1 MLELASEENFKKG
14 DIVFKENSAGDWVY
28 VILSGSVEISK
39 TAGGKKF
46 VVAIL
51 HEGEVF
57 GELSFLGGIKRT
69 ATARALEDVT
79 LGVIERSYLDA
90 EFNKISSDFRSIL
103 VASVRRFEKMLERA
117 CDFTARQDPRV
128 PKVLSLTYKDRDSF
142 ISAYT
147 SNISKGGVFIKTDNP
162 LAAEEKFLLKL
173 QLPEIPEPLK
183 IKCLVAW
190 RRKDSQELERKPNG
204 MGVKFEE
211 MSTNDKNTLD
221 RYIKEITRE

>member
-1 MLELASEENFKKG
+1 MFELASEETFKKG
-14 DIVFKENSAGDWVY
+14 DIIFKENSSGDWVY
-28 VILSGSVEISK
+28 VIISGSVEISK

-51 HEGEVF
+51 HKDEVF

-69 ATARALEDVT
+69 ATAQALEDVT
-79 LGVIERSYLDA
+79 LGVIERSYLDS

-117 CDFTARQDPRV
+117 CDFTSRQDPRV
-128 PKVLSLTYKDRDSF
+128 PKVLSLSYKDRDSF
-142 ISAYT
+142 IKAYT

-162 LAAEEKFLLKL
+162 LPAEEQFVLKL
-173 QLPEIPEPLK
+173 QLPDIPESLK
-183 IKCLVAW
+183 IKCQVAW
-190 RRKDSQELERKPNG
+190 RRKNVQETERKPNG

-211 MSTNDKNTLD
+211 MSKSDSEVLNK
-221 RYIKEITRE
+221 YIQDITKP

>member
-1 MLELASEENFKKG
+1 MFELASEETFKKG
-14 DIVFKENSAGDWVY
+14 DIIFRENSAGDWVY

-69 ATARALEDVT
+69 ATARAIENVT
-79 LGVIERSYLDA
+79 LGVIERSYLDS

-117 CDFTARQDPRV
+117 CDFTSRQDPRV
-128 PKVLSLTYKDRDSF
+128 PKVLSLSYKDRDSF
-142 ISAYT
+142 IRAYT
-147 SNISKGGVFIKTDNP
+147 SNISKGGVFIKTANP
-162 LAAEEKFLLKL
+162 LPAGEQFLLKL
-173 QLPEIPEPLK
+173 QLPDIPEPLK
-183 IKCLVAW
+183 IKCQVAW
-190 RRKDSQELERKPNG
+190 GRKDTQDAERKPNG

-211 MSTNDKNTLD
+211 MSSDDNNVLNH
-221 RYIKEITRE
+221 YIQEITRV

>member
-1 MLELASEENFKKG
+1 MFELASEENFKKG

-28 VILSGSVEISK
+28 VVLSGSVEISK

-46 VVAIL
+46 VVAKL

-117 CDFTARQDPRV
+117 CDFTSRQDPRV

-162 LAAEEKFLLKL
+162 LAAEEQFVLKL

-183 IKCLVAW
+183 IKCQVAW

-221 RYIKEITRE
+221 RYIKEITRV